1 MRAEEVIQGSS
12 ADHAEAEAPEPLEGG
27 TEQLPIFVDIGGGRT
42 PGPCDHPPLP
52 IFVDKRGRVTYID
65 HIDARGSLLPSQR
78 RAGAVRVAPKR
89 RTVHDV
95 QPTPSTLAK
104 GGARLLE
111 VSDIPPEPTVD
122 ASRSESD
129 LASG

>member
-27 TEQLPIFVDIGGGRT
+27 TEQLPLFA
-42 PGPCDHPPLP
+42 
-52 IFVDKRGRVTYID
+52 DKRGRVTYID

-129 LASG
+129 MASG

>member
-12 ADHAEAEAPEPLEGG
+12 ADHAEAEAEPLEG
-27 TEQLPIFVDIGGGRT
+27 TEQ
-42 PGPCDHPPLP
+42 LP

-95 QPTPSTLAK
+95 QQPTPSTLAK

-129 LASG
+129 MASG